1 MSSIWSIKEKK
12 SNKVVKTKHTKELN
26 DEIKAFREKNKAF
39 QASNES
45 DTYCV
50 LVFSCADDRN
60 MFMQNVHNKKGIF
73 IDGYKIAE
81 LMGVAPAKPK
91 YKLPK
96 PLNK

>member
-1 MSSIWSIKEKK
+1 MSSMWDTKTKEKK
-12 SNKVVKTKHTKELN
+12 QKLTKELT

-39 QASNES
+39 QATNES

-60 MFMQNVHNKKGIF
+60 EFMRNVHIKKGIF
-73 IDGYKIAE
+73 TDGYKIAE
-81 LMGVAPAKPK
+81 LMGVSPQKPK